1 MASPFYWRSPDGN
14 LQEVIHLS
22 MPKTSNNALGPRRV
36 NWQKVAVIL
45 AFGVV
50 PVFLLILFT
59 YIPFAKMI
67 QFSFYNM
74 SYTKNKGFV
83 GWDNYLKV
91 FSKSEYVDAMLLSLY
106 YMAGAVIQLSL
117 ALFFASVLSLEKI
130 RGAGFFKSAMFFPFL
145 VNGIAIGYIFKYF
158 YTRGFVLDSVLQAVG
173 IPLEKLPYW
182 LRDQSV
188 NNWSLV
194 FTSLWKYCGQNMVLF
209 IGAIASIDPTL
220 YEAATIDGANRWQQ
234 FCHQDRVHA
243 EPDPVHHRLAV
254 GLRAGLRGRQ
264 HGGQRHGYV
273 LYQDPPDGPRL
284 GQGGPGLRHGDG
296 ADGPDPDIHRRPAPV
311 LPLRHEGFRQHLQ
324 REVEQGQ
331 GAVVREGRAMMNA
344 NTSVT
349 SSDTGARVRRGIV
362 KALEY
367 LALIFASFVALLP
380 IVSSFMTSFKSAD
393 EYAATN
399 AMTRPRTG

>member
-1 MASPFYWRSPDGN
+1 M
-14 LQEVIHLS
+14 S

-36 NWQKVAVIL
+36 NWQKVAVIF

-234 FCHQDRVHA
+234 FCHIILPGIKTVFMLNLILSITGSLSA
-243 EPDPVHHRLAV
+243 FEPAYVV
-254 GLRAGLRGRQ
+254 GSMGANGTATFFIKIHQMAHVSGKVGQACAMAMVLMVLILIFTA
-264 HGGQRHGYV
+264 GQR
-273 LYQDPPDGPRL
+273 LF
-284 GQGGPGLRHGDG
+284 
-296 ADGPDPDIHRRPAPV
+296 
-311 LPLRHEGFRQHLQ
+311 FRF
-324 REVEQGQ
+324 
-331 GAVVREGRAMMNA
+331 AMKDSD
-344 NTSVT
+344 NTFSAK
-349 SSDTGARVRRGIV
+349 SNKA
-362 KALEY
+362 KALW
-367 LALIFASFVALLP
+367 
-380 IVSSFMTSFKSAD
+380 
-393 EYAATN
+393 
-399 AMTRPRTG
+399 